1 MTSKPISLIRDELV
15 QKLVSAMNESN
26 LSYFILEYILK
37 DLLNEVHNGAVRQA
51 QQEKAQY
58 LQMEARAAKANAESV
73 TADEAAN

>member
-1 MTSKPISLIRDELV
+1 MVNKPASLIRDELV
-15 QKLVSAMNESN
+15 QKFVTAMNESN

-58 LQMEARAAKANAESV
+58 LQMEAQAAKADAESEN
-73 TADEAAN
+73 TSAQS